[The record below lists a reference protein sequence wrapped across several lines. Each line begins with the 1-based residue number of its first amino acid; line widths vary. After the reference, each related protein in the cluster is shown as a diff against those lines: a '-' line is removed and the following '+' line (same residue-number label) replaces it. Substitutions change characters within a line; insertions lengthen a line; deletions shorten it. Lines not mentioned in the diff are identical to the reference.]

1 MGSKIR
7 QDSPHKYMMSEK
19 RGVSSLFEF
28 AEACWQ
34 LLLLAILTQVF
45 SHCQL
50 WALCSLNF
58 MVSSAKNHT
67 LFWYFTQKSESIII
81 HPWMQKMDKYSSTLT
96 WEWIINHTIYPLFWI
111 FLLIVKENIYF
122 QRNDIT
128 TSKSS
133 KERTSGLIKYTWLK
147 YTLIV

>member
-1 MGSKIR
+1 MESLPPGWLACCLVNCI
-7 QDSPHKYMMSEK
+7 
-19 RGVSSLFEF
+19 VSRDWRVMNTCEQYTPVPSV
-28 AEACWQ
+28 
-34 LLLLAILTQVF
+34 LLQCTVCATLTTF
-45 SHCQL
+45 LHRINL
-50 WALCSLNF
+50 HF
-58 MVSSAKNHT
+58 G
-67 LFWYFTQKSESIII
+67 YFTQKAESIII

-133 KERTSGLIKYTWLK
+133 KERTSGLIKHTWLK